1 MSMRLAIA
9 LSAAALLSAPSASQG
24 QEQEQSVVE
33 LAAKEK
39 ERRKNT
45 SQGTTYTEEDL
56 RRAGRRAGDEPATA
70 ASAPQAQTAGA
81 AAQAE
86 AGKTPEKTE
95 EEIRAEEQDAW
106 REKLQKANEEA
117 EALRER
123 IDMLQRSLNDLT
135 QNLYSAGRLNMVSR
149 LEQAKQDLVAAEQAI
164 EALEAEGVQKRYS

>member
-1 MSMRLAIA
+1 MSTRLAIA
-9 LSAAALLSAPSASQG
+9 LSLVALLSAPAAS

-45 SQGTTYTEEDL
+45 PKGTTYTEEDL
-56 RRAGRRAGDEPATA
+56 RRAGRRAGNEPAPA
-70 ASAPQAQTAGA
+70 ASKPQAQTAGA

-86 AGKTPEKTE
+86 AGETPDKTE

-117 EALRER
+117 EAFRER
-123 IDMLQRSLNDLT
+123 IDMLQTSLNDLT
-135 QNLYSAGRLNMVSR
+135 QNLYTSNRLTMMRR
-149 LEQAKQDLVAAEQAI
+149 LEQAKQDLVEAEQTI
-164 EALEAEGVQKRYS
+164 QELEAEGVQKRY